1 MNIKEAIKLA
11 KKIEQEDS
19 RCNVVG
25 YRKYNEMYIIDV
37 VDTRTGYSFT
47 VYSPDD
53 WEERKKEAK

>member
-1 MNIKEAIKLA
+1 
-11 KKIEQEDS
+11 
-19 RCNVVG
+19 
-25 YRKYNEMYIIDV
+25 MYIIDV